1 MINKALP
8 LQIKSSLFTKFMT
21 ILKLYWSLI
30 YTFIWIHN
38 YCPIVLFSQLSANQ
52 VNNLM
57 VESLMTSPKKLYK
70 KTNGFFFIYKQGFVT
85 ILTNFMKKKTF
96 PKSLW
101 SLFKDAVQLP
111 QGQCYFDKAVYF
123 FTTKFIEVP
132 GTHFIYHGRMKG

>member
-8 LQIKSSLFTKFMT
+8 LQIKSSLFAKFMT
-21 ILKLYWSLI
+21 ISKLYWSLI

-85 ILTNFMKKKTF
+85 ILTNFIKKKPFQNLCGLFLRMQFNCLKVSATLTRQFTF
-96 PKSLW
+96 
-101 SLFKDAVQLP
+101 LP
-111 QGQCYFDKAVYF
+111 LSS
-123 FTTKFIEVP
+123 
-132 GTHFIYHGRMKG
+132 